1 MADPIRRYN
10 IITLRPHWAQY
21 IISQGMSFIISC
33 ALFLVAGHD
42 SITYKM
48 PFVVLG
54 GVMTCIMLYR
64 CLYLYKLRYI
74 ITSEQLIIQHGV
86 LTRTSDYIELYRVVD
101 FSENRDILEQLFGL
115 KTVWIF
121 SGDRSNPKLDI
132 CVQVAGFVTLHY
144 TGTTAP
150 TVGECALAGDGK
162 GGVAVT
168 ENAKKYR
175 VLRVDTAAKT
185 VGLYL

>member
-1 MADPIRRYN
+1 MADPIRRYS

-33 ALFLVAGHD
+33 ALFLVAGHN

-132 CVQVAGFVTLHY
+132 YGVKERLDVVRIIRERVEY
-144 TGTTAP
+144 NKKR
-150 TVGECALAGDGK
+150 K
-162 GGVAVT
+162 GIYEIT
-168 ENAKKYR
+168 NR
-175 VLRVDTAAKT
+175 
-185 VGLYL
+185 

>member
-42 SITYKM
+42 SIT
-48 PFVVLG
+48 
-54 GVMTCIMLYR
+54 
-64 CLYLYKLRYI
+64 YKLRYI

-132 CVQVAGFVTLHY
+132 YGVKERLDVVRIIRERVEY
-144 TGTTAP
+144 NKKR
-150 TVGECALAGDGK
+150 K
-162 GGVAVT
+162 GIYEIT
-168 ENAKKYR
+168 NR
-175 VLRVDTAAKT
+175 
-185 VGLYL
+185 